1 MDSESCSP
9 SNESSAAAPGPGPS
23 PLQVL
28 AAMHDASPRSPD
40 KTQAAPQCLS
50 VHETEV

>member
-9 SNESSAAAPGPGPS
+9 SNESSAAA
-23 PLQVL
+23 
-28 AAMHDASPRSPD
+28 MHDASPRSPD
-40 KTQAAPQCLS
+40 KAQAAPQCLS